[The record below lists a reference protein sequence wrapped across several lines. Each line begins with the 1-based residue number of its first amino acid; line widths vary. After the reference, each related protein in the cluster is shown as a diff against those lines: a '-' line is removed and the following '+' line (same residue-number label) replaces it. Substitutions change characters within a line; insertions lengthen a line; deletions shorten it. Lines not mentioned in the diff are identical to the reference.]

1 MGHERI
7 GVLPQTK
14 AWRDV
19 IDGIS
24 SAINLEIGTQ
34 ELAWATLENVRNQF
48 RRIHEDPGVAAAFK
62 FLLEL
67 SRSSLP
73 NPSVRGA
80 DTPEIELASNPSILR
95 IVISLR
101 AWVDEHRVST
111 EYADLAKKAAADVIT
126 AWSNQQS
133 QQPSLFSG
141 AIDSQEI
148 WRRAANGS
156 GFCEV
161 SRLFFARFTERY
173 LNYFLDRAASA
184 VLPSASERDQFA
196 AKVHEHLDDISKYA
210 FETSRI
216 TQSFAAGW
224 FNLYALER
232 APSNQELTSFLSI
245 AFGKIRDELSREA
258 R

>member
-1 MGHERI
+1 MGHERV

-14 AWRDV
+14 VWRDV
-19 IDGIS
+19 IDGIAT
-24 SAINLEIGTQ
+24 AIDPEIGTQ
-34 ELAWATLENVRNQF
+34 ELARATLENVRNQF
-48 RRIHEDPGVAAAFK
+48 RRIHQDSGVAAAFR

-73 NPSVRGA
+73 SASDRGPN
-80 DTPEIELASNPSILR
+80 TPEIDLTTNPSILR
-95 IVISLR
+95 IVMSLR
-101 AWVDEHRVST
+101 AWVDDHRASM
-111 EYADLAKKAAADVIT
+111 EYAELAKKAAADVIT
-126 AWSNQQS
+126 GWSNQQS
-133 QQPSLFSG
+133 EQPSLFSG

-148 WRRAANGS
+148 WRRASNGS

-184 VLPSASERDQFA
+184 VLSGASERDQLA
-196 AKVHEHLDDISKYA
+196 ENLHEHLDDISKYA
-210 FETSRI
+210 FETARI

-224 FNLYALER
+224 FNLHALDR
-232 APSNQELTSFLSI
+232 TPSNEDLTSFLSI